1 MNAALALME
10 AQLQVHPAMD
20 STIPRAGAGLGTNWP
35 DLHRNVVVRLNRQEF
50 EQTSGDSEGQRSLAC
65 MLLFMG
71 SQRVRRDLLTE
82 QQSRIPASS
91 LL

>member
-1 MNAALALME
+1 MNAASALME
-10 AQLQVHPAMD
+10 AQLQVHHAMD
-20 STIPRAGAGLGTNWP
+20 RTSPRAGAGLGTNWP
-35 DLHRNVVVRLNRQEF
+35 ELHRNAVVRLNGHKL

-82 QQSRIPASS
+82 QQSYIPASS